1 MRGKMEIQHQMM
13 AGGQGDQPDQ
23 ERLQQAMKDPEIQ
36 SILRDPQVNLL
47 LERMKTDPKA
57 TQDILQKD
65 QKMANAIEKLMLA
78 GIVRMG

>member
-1 MRGKMEIQHQMM
+1 MEIQASMM
-13 AGGQGDQPDQ
+13 GGGSDKPD
-23 ERLQQAMKDPEIQ
+23 EDRLREAMKDPEIQ

-65 QKMANAIEKLMLA
+65 AKMANAIEKLMLA
-78 GIVRMG
+78 GIVRIG